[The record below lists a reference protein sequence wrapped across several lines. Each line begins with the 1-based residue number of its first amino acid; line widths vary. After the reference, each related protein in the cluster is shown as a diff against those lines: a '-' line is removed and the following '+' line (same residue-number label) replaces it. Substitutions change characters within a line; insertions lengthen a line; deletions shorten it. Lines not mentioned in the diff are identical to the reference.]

1 MLCRRVGDIE
11 QVVWPRKLRHH
22 VFKEFHD
29 NMGHLGHEK
38 VFDLVR
44 ARVYW
49 PRMHSDIKHYVQNV
63 CCCLKQKRPAT
74 TQREPLHPI
83 ETTSPFQLVSID
95 FLYLKKSKGENEYIL
110 VIRDHFT
117 RFSQAYPTRNK
128 SAKTAAQKVYNNFI
142 FRFGYPQTIHHD
154 QGGEFENKLF
164 YQLNQLYG
172 ISHCRTTPYH
182 PPRPEWAS
190 GTF

>member
-1 MLCRRVGDIE
+1 MITWDIS
-11 QVVWPRKLRHH
+11 VM
-22 VFKEFHD
+22 KECLILSELESTSLECIQIL
-29 NMGHLGHEK
+29 NM
-38 VFDLVR
+38 
-44 ARVYW
+44 
-49 PRMHSDIKHYVQNV
+49 HYVQNV

-83 ETTSPFQLVSID
+83 ETTSTFQLVSID

-128 SAKTAAQKVYNNFI
+128 SAKTAAQKVYDDFI

-164 YQLNQLYG
+164 YQLNQLCG
-172 ISHCRTTPYH
+172 ITHCRTTPYH
-182 PPRPEWAS
+182 PQGPEWAS